1 MRPTQPPP
9 TLLERADD
17 PAAARVDLPIT
28 GMTCAACVSR
38 VERSLLDAQGVNAA
52 NVNLATARA
61 TIEYNPAATTVREL
75 ITAVEGA
82 GYGAGGIA
90 RATFILDDSARPAGA
105 AGPIE
110 RQLVKLPGVVSASF
124 NLASSRVEV
133 EYIAGSAEPR
143 RMKALLEGLGY
154 HVGESSESDDPEGA
168 AEAAR
173 TAEYHDLRRKFWIAT
188 LLSLPVLLMAMS
200 HGRIAWLEFRGSG
213 WLQLIL
219 TTPVVLYCGRQF
231 YKGAWAALRHRSA
244 DMNTLIALGTG
255 TAYLFSIVAL
265 VAPAWFINGA
275 TTHKMGAAP
284 SSAGMAP
291 VYFEAA
297 SVIIA
302 LILLGRLLEARA
314 KGKASEAIRKLI
326 GLQPRTARVIRNG
339 AELQVD
345 VSDLSV
351 GDLVLIRPGERI
363 PVDGIIR
370 DGASAVD
377 ESMLTGE
384 SMPVSKDVGAPVY
397 GGTVN
402 GTGSCRFEA
411 TKVGRDT
418 ALAQIVRLVEKAQGS
433 KAPIARLAD
442 VISGIFTPVVLC
454 IAIATFAAW
463 FVLAPVDSRLNLA
476 VLSFVSVL
484 IIACPCALGL
494 ATPAAIMV
502 GTGRGAELGVLIR
515 GGEILERA
523 GSVTTVV
530 LDKTGTVTRGIPRLT
545 DLIALNGVAE
555 SELLRL
561 AASAERRSEHPLGD
575 AIAREARARGIQLSE
590 AVRFRAIPGHGVE
603 TSVEGRDILLGNSAL
618 LRDRGVDVSSAM
630 GPLTELASR
639 GRTPMLA
646 AVDGRLAGVIA
657 VADEIKPSSKEAIA
671 RLRALGLEVVLMTG
685 DNRRTA
691 EAVANEVGI
700 SRVLAE
706 VLPAG
711 KADEIRRLQ
720 QGRERVA
727 MVGDGINDAP
737 ALAQAD
743 VGIAI
748 GTGADVA
755 IEASDVTL
763 ISGDLSGVASAIA
776 LSRATMRTVKQN
788 LFWAFFYNVIG
799 IPIAAGVLYP
809 ITGWLL
815 SPVIASAAMSF
826 SSVSVLTNSLR
837 LRGFA
842 PAHSS

>member
-1 MRPTQPPP
+1 
-9 TLLERADD
+9 
-17 PAAARVDLPIT
+17 
-28 GMTCAACVSR
+28 
-38 VERSLLDAQGVNAA
+38 
-52 NVNLATARA
+52 
-61 TIEYNPAATTVREL
+61 
-75 ITAVEGA
+75 
-82 GYGAGGIA
+82 
-90 RATFILDDSARPAGA
+90 
-105 AGPIE
+105 
-110 RQLVKLPGVVSASF
+110 
-124 NLASSRVEV
+124 
-133 EYIAGSAEPR
+133 
-143 RMKALLEGLGY
+143 
-154 HVGESSESDDPEGA
+154 
-168 AEAAR
+168 
-173 TAEYHDLRRKFWIAT
+173 
-188 LLSLPVLLMAMS
+188 
-200 HGRIAWLEFRGSG
+200 
-213 WLQLIL
+213 
-219 TTPVVLYCGRQF
+219 
-231 YKGAWAALRHRSA
+231 
-244 DMNTLIALGTG
+244 
-255 TAYLFSIVAL
+255 
-265 VAPAWFINGA
+265 
-275 TTHKMGAAP
+275 
-284 SSAGMAP
+284 
-291 VYFEAA
+291 
-297 SVIIA
+297 
-302 LILLGRLLEARA
+302 
-314 KGKASEAIRKLI
+314 
-326 GLQPRTARVIRNG
+326 
-339 AELQVD
+339 
-345 VSDLSV
+345 
-351 GDLVLIRPGERI
+351 
-363 PVDGIIR
+363 
-370 DGASAVD
+370 
-377 ESMLTGE
+377 
-384 SMPVSKDVGAPVY
+384 
-397 GGTVN
+397 
-402 GTGSCRFEA
+402 
-411 TKVGRDT
+411 
-418 ALAQIVRLVEKAQGS
+418 
-433 KAPIARLAD
+433 
-442 VISGIFTPVVLC
+442 
-454 IAIATFAAW
+454 
-463 FVLAPVDSRLNLA
+463 
-476 VLSFVSVL
+476 
-484 IIACPCALGL
+484 
-494 ATPAAIMV
+494 MV